1 MEKVNISEEKDN
13 QSKWDKEN
21 ERRRHNY
28 VPLIFELLKQ
38 MGKKGM
44 LEEMLS
50 DAVQKKKDKVEAE
63 KKKKEEAGDAEMK
76 AS

>member
-1 MEKVNISEEKDN
+1 
-13 QSKWDKEN
+13 
-21 ERRRHNY
+21 
-28 VPLIFELLKQ
+28 

-50 DAVQKKKDKVEAE
+50 DAVQKKKEKVEAE
-63 KKKKEEAGDAEMK
+63 KKKEGDAEMK